1 MTAGMAGATGALSAA
16 YMLFV
21 APATYNLDL
30 AVLTAACVALG
41 GPGNVLGSTIAAVI
55 IGGLRPLLEN
65 IGGLSSEAS
74 VPWQAVIFGCML
86 VLGIRFRPQGLVP
99 ERGTGLFRTTLRERI
114 SVPQQEARPI
124 EVEAVGQ
131 RPPSVREK
139 AVIEFPPRQFARAM
153 RPAGGIAEFPPGE
166 PAEERKIPIVEVRG
180 ISKRF
185 GGLQAV
191 DDFSLDLHAGEVVA
205 LIGPNGAGK
214 TTVFDLLTAR
224 LRPDTGDARLR
235 GKSIVNMSARAI
247 ARSGMVRYFQNVR
260 VFGGLTALENVA
272 MGIPRQPGESLARTL
287 TMPLGVWCHER
298 QVREQ
303 AIEHLE
309 YVGAADLRNNLV
321 RDLAFGQQKLV
332 AFARLL
338 ATGGNVLLLDEPAAG
353 VDPRSAEQIIELVRS
368 LAVARKAICI
378 VEHSV
383 YVVSELA
390 NRVIFMDNGRIIA
403 EGTVGEVTSRHD
415 LIDLYFGT

>member
-1 MTAGMAGATGALSAA
+1 
-16 YMLFV
+16 
-21 APATYNLDL
+21 
-30 AVLTAACVALG
+30 
-41 GPGNVLGSTIAAVI
+41 
-55 IGGLRPLLEN
+55 
-65 IGGLSSEAS
+65 
-74 VPWQAVIFGCML
+74 
-86 VLGIRFRPQGLVP
+86 
-99 ERGTGLFRTTLRERI
+99 
-114 SVPQQEARPI
+114 
-124 EVEAVGQ
+124 
-131 RPPSVREK
+131 
-139 AVIEFPPRQFARAM
+139 
-153 RPAGGIAEFPPGE
+153 
-166 PAEERKIPIVEVRG
+166 
-180 ISKRF
+180 
-185 GGLQAV
+185 
-191 DDFSLDLHAGEVVA
+191 VVA